1 MRNNVQTTISTHH
14 QCITCM
20 KEYESKSL
28 EELRFEDY
36 SVGRK
41 GPTPGA
47 TTQPGG
53 MFGASATSQ
62 ATPLFGQTQQT
73 SLFGTTTPSK
83 FTKAKLSV
91 LYFLIIFYLS
101 KTYLRLF

>member
-1 MRNNVQTTISTHH
+1 MRNNTQTTISTHH

-41 GPTPGA
+41 GPTPG
-47 TTQPGG
+47 TNTQPGG
-53 MFGASATSQ
+53 MFGTSTTSQ
-62 ATPLFGQTQQT
+62 AAPLFGQTQQT
-73 SLFGTTTPSK
+73 SIFGNTTSSK
-83 FTKAKLSV
+83 CLKDSSFEPL
-91 LYFLIIFYLS
+91 L
-101 KTYLRLF
+101 

>member
-1 MRNNVQTTISTHH
+1 
-14 QCITCM
+14 M
-20 KEYESKSL
+20 KEYENKSL

-47 TTQPGG
+47 GTQAGGLFGSTATT
-53 MFGASATSQ
+53 Q

-73 SLFGTTTPSK
+73 PLFGAPS
-83 FTKAKLSV
+83 TGN
-91 LYFLIIFYLS
+91 FLWFLLLINWWIFILI
-101 KTYLRLF
+101 